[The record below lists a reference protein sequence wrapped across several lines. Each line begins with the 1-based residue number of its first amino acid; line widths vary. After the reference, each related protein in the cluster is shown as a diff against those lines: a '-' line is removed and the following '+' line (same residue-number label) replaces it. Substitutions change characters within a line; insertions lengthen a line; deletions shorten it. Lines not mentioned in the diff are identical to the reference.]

1 MADRAADHAAPAPVP
16 PAVAE
21 GSFEGLNSIELSAGG
36 YAATFVPELGLL
48 GTSLLADGREVLS
61 LHGGVDA
68 YRQGHTTGLPI
79 LHPWANR
86 LARPR
91 YEIDGT
97 WVDFPL
103 TPPVHTAKDLPI
115 HGTMT
120 AARGWQVEAQF
131 ADSTRAMLQARY
143 TFDRPEQLVSFPFPH
158 DLVVFFEVSDLGLRV
173 TTTVHATGSVNVP
186 VSFGWHPYFVVPGA
200 PRRELAVILPE
211 LDHLE
216 VDGFAVPTG
225 VSRREDPATTVLGDG
240 SLEKIFD
247 DGYRLVEGGGRVLA
261 IEGPDEQREVR
272 RVSIELDDFYPYAQV
287 YAPSDERFVALE
299 PMTAPTNAL
308 LTGDHPTVPPGES
321 FTASFR
327 VWVED
332 VPDPDPAED

>member
-1 MADRAADHAAPAPVP
+1 VADPAPVP

-21 GSFEGLNSIELSAGG
+21 GSFEGLNSVELSAGG
-36 YAATFVPELGLL
+36 YALTLVPELGLL

-68 YRQGHTTGLPI
+68 YRNGHTTGLPL

-91 YEIDGT
+91 YEVDGT
-97 WVDFPL
+97 WVDFAL
-103 TPPVHTAKDLPI
+103 EPPVHVAKGLPI

-143 TFDRPEQLVSFPFPH
+143 VFDRPEQLASFPFPH
-158 DLVVFFEVSDLGLRV
+158 DLVVFYEVSDLGLRV
-173 TTTVHATGSVNVP
+173 TTTIHATGDRGVP

-200 PRRELAVILPE
+200 GRRELAVTLPAVE
-211 LDHLE
+211 HLVLDGLH
-216 VDGFAVPTG
+216 VPSG
-225 VSRREDPATTVLGDG
+225 DSRFEEPVTVVLGDG
-240 SLEKIFD
+240 SLEKTFD
-247 DGYRLVEGGGRVLA
+247 DGYRLVDGGGRVLA
-261 IEGPDEQREVR
+261 IEGPDAERVVR

-299 PMTAPTNAL
+299 PMAAPANAL
-308 LTGDHPTVPPGES
+308 VTGDHPTVPPGES
-321 FTASFR
+321 FSASFR
-327 VWVED
+327 VWVDEVPAPDDASDSHED
-332 VPDPDPAED
+332 DR